1 MNNENDH
8 YKVEGISILTA
19 TNKVDCM
26 ENIFANYERQ
36 EWTKKELI
44 IILNNDLMDLEKWK
58 LEAEKY
64 KSVSVYK
71 LSENRTL
78 GECLNLGVKNAKY
91 KYVAKF
97 DDDDYYGP
105 NYLEES
111 IDTMLKQN
119 AAVVGKRTCFMYLPD
134 HKELKLRFPGHEMCR
149 VTILQGGTI
158 FTTKKLLQ
166 LIPFPNKNL
175 GECYSFIQR
184 CRRKKY
190 KICSSSRY
198 NYAYFRKEDEHHTWH
213 PTENYL
219 NETSELVGYTEQFE
233 HHVNSY

>member
-8 YKVEGISILTA
+8 YKLEGISILTA
-19 TNKVDCM
+19 TNKVNCM

-36 EWTKKELI
+36 EWTNKELI

-71 LSENRTL
+71 LPEDRTL
-78 GECLNLGVKNAKY
+78 GKCLNLGVENAKY

-105 NYLEES
+105 DYLDES
-111 IDTMLKQN
+111 LDTMLKQN
-119 AAVVGKRTCFMYLPD
+119 ASVVGKRTCFMYLPN
-134 HKELKLRFPGHEMCR
+134 HKELKLRFPGQEMCR
-149 VTILQGGTI
+149 VNILQGGTI

-175 GECYSFIQR
+175 GECYYFLQK
-184 CRRKKY
+184 CRKK
-190 KICSSSRY
+190 KI
-198 NYAYFRKEDEHHTWH
+198 
-213 PTENYL
+213 
-219 NETSELVGYTEQFE
+219 
-233 HHVNSY
+233 